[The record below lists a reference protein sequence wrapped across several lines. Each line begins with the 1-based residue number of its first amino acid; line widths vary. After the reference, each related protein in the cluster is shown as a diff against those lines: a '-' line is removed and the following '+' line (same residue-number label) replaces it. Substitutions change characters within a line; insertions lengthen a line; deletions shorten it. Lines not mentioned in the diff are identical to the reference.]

1 MFLYLCRFIV
11 FAIFTALQAG
21 GAVSIAKRVV
31 PFRQNVCDTSPND
44 PTYSSNQWAYE
55 MISLEKAWD
64 ISIGSRNVNVA
75 IIDSGVMKLHND
87 LVNNCASYFYATY
100 DHDSTCGT
108 NSWYDS
114 DNHGTRVAG
123 ILGAEGNNDLG
134 VCGVCW
140 KTSMVPLSCYDTYG
154 LDHDSYTAD
163 AISTA
168 TLSNIPIINFSM
180 AYSDSIDSA
189 IETNIRNYNGL
200 FVCSAGNTYPGVD
213 IDSNTNINIYPS
225 ELTNIDNLISVG
237 ALASDGTIYPSSCY
251 GATSVDLFAPGD
263 DAITTTNVQN
273 SYSTISQT
281 SCAAPFVAGT
291 AALLKSI
298 NPSLTTAQLKSAI
311 LDNVDV
317 QSNLIGKC
325 VTGGRLNAFK
335 AAQAVIPFLN
345 GTTTRSV
352 DGQGYNWVKI
362 IIDSPSTYTFSL
374 SANYFSLSLTLS
386 TSTSSYVVP
395 LQSANIESG
404 QASCSITHTFRAAGT
419 YYLRVKS
426 NNTANSVC
434 NYTLTST
441 FDSYHYH
448 SFNGPIIPIDGQY
461 HGRECVCGE
470 IGMIMTHI
478 AKPNNPNVCFAC
490 GGYIGFN

>member
-1 MFLYLCRFIV
+1 MLLNLCRFIV
-11 FAIFTALQAG
+11 FVVFTALQAG
-21 GAVSIAKRVV
+21 RTVSIAKKII
-31 PFRQNVCDTSPND
+31 PFRAIACDTSPDD
-44 PTYSSNQWAYE
+44 PTYTSNQWAYE

-108 NSWYDS
+108 NSWYDY

-140 KTSMVPLSCYDTYG
+140 KTSMVPLSYNDTSG
-154 LDHDSYTAD
+154 FNHHSYTAN

-168 TLSNIPIINFSM
+168 AQYNIPIINFSG
-180 AYSDSIDSA
+180 AYFEPIDSA
-189 IETNIRNYNGL
+189 IETSIRNYTGL
-200 FVCSAGNTYPGVD
+200 FICSAGNLGVD
-213 IDSNTNINIYPS
+213 IDMPRIMSYPS
-225 ELTNIDNLISVG
+225 ELSNVDNLISVG

-263 DAITTTNVQN
+263 NIVTTTNVQN

-374 SANYFSLSLTLS
+374 SANYFSLTLTLS

-426 NNTANSVC
+426 NNTANTVC